1 MFSWL
6 IPPFKS
12 LVPLV
17 FTNTCFFSPHTFLL
31 HYSDFGRDTTRRWG
45 SWEGWL
51 LPWLWCDWSTK
62 GPWDF
67 LIPSW
72 IQWWKFTIFNP
83 KAIKVKEIQPFRGA
97 APFQYQYEWQ
107 WFLMP
112 HFNVASPRLN
122 RIKFVAIHRYMFFLV
137 IFFVALRRWSLT
149 WCEFCHF
156 AFLYSISL
164 PSHFVFNDI
173 SDGYSFVWTHGRS
186 YGKFC

>member
-1 MFSWL
+1 MVQFHSKRLNILYYPIQRWSLGGLAQRTWWDNHKEEADKGKSQGSSASLQSMFSWL

-112 HFNVASPRLN
+112 HFTLATPRL
-122 RIKFVAIHRYMFFLV
+122 V
-137 IFFVALRRWSLT
+137 IEPHQVCW
-149 WCEFCHF
+149 H
-156 AFLYSISL
+156 
-164 PSHFVFNDI
+164 P
-173 SDGYSFVWTHGRS
+173 
-186 YGKFC
+186 